1 MASKAT
7 NPPLSKRFT
16 KSQIV
21 LAIGRNKGIK
31 TAICKDLDCTIHQ
44 LNMYLR
50 IHSELIPLLKE
61 AKQELVALAEEAI
74 LDNLTSKNEGTRQKA
89 AEFVLRSIGREQ
101 GWQENPS
108 VEVKIQ
114 SDSDIQVQ
122 IASIFGL

>member
-21 LAIGRNKGIK
+21 LSIGRNKGIK
-31 TAICKDLDCTIHQ
+31 TAICKELDCTIHQ

-61 AKQELVALAEEAI
+61 AKQELVSLAEEAI

-89 AEFVLRSIGREQ
+89 AEFVLKTLGKEEYTEQ
-101 GWQENPS
+101 PS
-108 VEVKIQ
+108 TQINVISDKEVEIKN
-114 SDSDIQVQ
+114 
-122 IASIFGL
+122 IFGI

>member
-1 MASKAT
+1 MGNKAK

-21 LAIGRNKGIK
+21 LSIGRNKGIK
-31 TAICKDLDCTIHQ
+31 TAICKELDCTIHQ
-44 LNMYLR
+44 LNLYLR

-89 AEFVLRSIGREQ
+89 AEFVLRSIGRE
-101 GWQENPS
+101 
-108 VEVKIQ
+108 
-114 SDSDIQVQ
+114 
-122 IASIFGL
+122 